1 MKTTIVPIDTF
12 AALEYAK
19 SIINQDQVIAA
30 PTDTVYG
37 LMCRYDSITAISR
50 IYEIKGRPAEK
61 AIPILIG
68 DREQLADI
76 VRFPLDSRA
85 TLLMEKFW
93 PGPLTLIL
101 PATTNLPNLLT
112 AGQPTVAVRIPQHKH
127 LQKLLNTI
135 GPLAVTSA
143 NHSGQTE
150 THSAAEV
157 ETQLGGLIPLILDD
171 SQSEQKQRSTHKQ
184 SGIASTILA
193 LSTAKD
199 TQSGETYRFLR
210 SGPIHTEVKQALDE
224 AAMNKPNSPADIAN
238 IASRARDI
246 TTEEE
251 SC

>member
-1 MKTTIVPIDTF
+1 MKTTIVPIDKF
-12 AALEYAK
+12 DALAHAQA
-19 SIINQDQVIAA
+19 IINQNQVIAA

-50 IYEIKGRPAEK
+50 IYEIKGRPATK

-68 DREQLADI
+68 NRKQLADI

-85 TLLMEKFW
+85 TLLMENFW

-101 PATTNLPNLLT
+101 QATANLPDRLT
-112 AGQPTVAVRIPQHKH
+112 AGQPTIAVRIPQHKH

-143 NHSGQTE
+143 NRSGKAE

-157 ETQLGGLIPLILDD
+157 EAQLGGLIPLILDD
-171 SQSEQKQRSTHKQ
+171 SQPEQKRC
-184 SGIASTILA
+184 GIASTILD

-199 TQSGETYRFLR
+199 AQSGKAYKFLR
-210 SGPIHTEVKQALDE
+210 TGPIHMAVKQTLDE
-224 AAMNKPNSPADIAN
+224 ATMGTMNKPAHIENSAEKSIEKDA
-238 IASRARDI
+238 ARSIETKED
-246 TTEEE
+246 